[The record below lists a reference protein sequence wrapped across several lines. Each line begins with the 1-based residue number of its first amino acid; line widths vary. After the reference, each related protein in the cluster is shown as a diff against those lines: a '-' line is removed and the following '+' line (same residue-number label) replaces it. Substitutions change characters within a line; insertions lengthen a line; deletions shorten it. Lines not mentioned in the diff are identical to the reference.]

1 MVDSCRA
8 AVQGPHG
15 RGMLTISSW
24 QAYPPV
30 CLTRLTASRL
40 SHDALRP
47 QPARGQAD
55 WQAVGGAAPG
65 KEAQVTEWD
74 TPWRVL
80 VWTFTAA
87 CAFTLAS
94 AWAPALKAL
103 PVLTWLGFPAA
114 TAWGWVLAPALGY
127 VGQVARP
134 SAAVSPRPPPR
145 RRNGNIKFRG

>member
-1 MVDSCRA
+1 M
-8 AVQGPHG
+8 
-15 RGMLTISSW
+15 
-24 QAYPPV
+24 
-30 CLTRLTASRL
+30 
-40 SHDALRP
+40 
-47 QPARGQAD
+47 
-55 WQAVGGAAPG
+55 
-65 KEAQVTEWD
+65 TEWD

-134 SAAVSPRPPPR
+134 SPLLRPCPP
-145 RRNGNIKFRG
+145 GLHQDEEMEHQISWLSMTSLGLV